1 MAEEI
6 DFENGQI
13 SNLKG
18 LVTLTLVRVI
28 LHTVV
33 HHSSTSTYI
42 PNFIEIKE
50 TPCGRTYANLRPALL
65 GRLCRR
71 VHLIMHIHKPSASTA
86 TLTTAGP
93 TVGTFYFHAA
103 GSQYMP

>member
-6 DFENGQI
+6 AFENGHI
-13 SNLKG
+13 SNFEG
-18 LVTLTLVRVI
+18 LVTLTLDRVI

-33 HHSSTSTYI
+33 HHSSTYI

-50 TPCGRTYANLRPALL
+50 TFRGRTYTRTDGHLRPALL

-71 VHLIMHIHKPSASTA
+71 VDLIITLNA
-86 TLTTAGP
+86 TTNGQNDTMQL
-93 TVGTFYFHAA
+93 
-103 GSQYMP
+103 